1 MLEVYLKPPRGANIR
16 ATERCLSYC
25 WELYFMS
32 KTRFICTIGPKT
44 ATKSW
49 LDKLAN
55 AGMNIARVNGAH
67 GSLEDVKKMVAGLK
81 KDLPKGVEILLDLP
95 GNKIRTDNIAKPI
108 MLKKGEAFVLKPD
121 NLTYRPLYKSLKAG
135 DQISAADGSIK
146 LEVAAIKGEDIHTVV
161 HVGGPLATRKGI
173 NIRGI
178 HGEIPF
184 DFERDIDL
192 LNIAIEAKIDYV
204 GLSFVRNVEQVRRI
218 QSQLVGTQIQVIAK
232 VETAEAVVK
241 VDQILSDAAM
251 IMIDRG
257 DLEAEIGKENVPLTQ
272 KMVLKKAADYKVPVI
287 IASQF
292 LTSMLDKPLP
302 FMAEVSDVAN
312 AVLDGANILMLSE
325 ETAIGDYPEECIAT
339 MSKVARTVEESLAR
353 DFEAVIMAAGPSTG
367 FGSLTKNKH
376 KCMLDVGG
384 TTIINHVMENLLL
397 SGISSEKVTIVTGH
411 NNRQIEHYM
420 ASDIYDGQFVYNP
433 WYQTTSMAVSLWLAQ
448 KRDTNLILCYGDIIF
463 DPSILE
469 DLIATEGDIVL
480 AIDNRKDFDAEDE
493 KVIVKKGKVVK
504 ASKDIP
510 DDKAN
515 GEFIGLAKISRR
527 GARHLWDQLGKMVRE
542 ENMLCFL
549 SEVFEQI
556 ADSGFDI
563 NTCMTNGRAW
573 NDNDNLIDL
582 GISREK
588 IYPRIRE
595 DRVTNKVEAKK

>member
-1 MLEVYLKPPRGANIR
+1 MP
-16 ATERCLSYC
+16 
-25 WELYFMS
+25 

-44 ATKSW
+44 ADKSW
-49 LDKLAN
+49 LTKLHA

-67 GSLEDVKKMVAGLK
+67 GTLDDVRNMIASLK

-95 GNKIRTDNIAKPI
+95 GNKIRTDNIAEPIQLRKGQEFVIKP
-108 MLKKGEAFVLKPD
+108 EQ
-121 NLTYRPLYKSLKAG
+121 LTYRPLYKSLKAG

-146 LEVAAIKGEDIHTVV
+146 LEVKEIKGENIHTVV

-204 GLSFVRNVEQVRRI
+204 GLSFVRSVEQVRRI
-218 QSQLVGTQIQVIAK
+218 QSQLVGTDIKVVAK

-241 VDQILSDAAM
+241 VDQILNDAAM

-257 DLEAEIGKENVPLTQ
+257 DLEAEIGKEHVPLTQ
-272 KMVLKKAADYKVPVI
+272 KMVLRKASDIGVPVI

-292 LTSMLDKPLP
+292 LTSMLEKPLP
-302 FMAEVSDVAN
+302 FMAEVSDIAN

-325 ETAIGDYPEECIAT
+325 ETAIGEYPEECIAT
-339 MSKVARTVEESLAR
+339 MARVARCVEDSIAR

-367 FGSLTKNKH
+367 FGSLTRNKH

-384 TTIINHVMENLLL
+384 STIINHIMDNLFLA
-397 SGISSEKVTIVTGH
+397 GITSDKVTIVTGH

-420 ASDIYDGQFVYNP
+420 AADVFDGQFVYNP

-448 KRDTNLILCYGDIIF
+448 KRDVNLILCYGDIIF

-480 AIDNRKDFDAEDE
+480 AVDNRTGFDAEDE
-493 KVIVKKGKVVK
+493 KVILKKGLVVK

-510 DDKAN
+510 DARAN
-515 GEFIGLAKISRR
+515 GEFIGLAKITRKGSKI
-527 GARHLWDQLGKMVRE
+527 LWDHLGRNVRE

-556 ADSGFDI
+556 ASSGVEI
-563 NTCMTNGRAW
+563 RACLTNGRAW
-573 NDNDNLIDL
+573 NDNDNLSDL
-582 GISREK
+582 GVSREK

-595 DRVTNKVEAKK
+595 QRSSHQVKAKK